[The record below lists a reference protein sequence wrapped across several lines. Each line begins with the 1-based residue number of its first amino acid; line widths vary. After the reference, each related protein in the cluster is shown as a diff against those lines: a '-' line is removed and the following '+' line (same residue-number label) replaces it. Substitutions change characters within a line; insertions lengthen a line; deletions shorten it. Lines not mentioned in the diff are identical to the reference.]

1 MRFQR
6 RRIGD
11 CISRLLPRQ
20 ADLANSHSCQAPAL
34 RPLSFRAKSRNLWLL
49 LCRARVTGVTMR
61 DVSTQLD
68 MTTTSMTTLITD
80 RAAALVVFAVD
91 EKNIRPTGE
100 IVLPMKIVNA
110 DEAKIAL
117 DEVTID
123 LIERR
128 QVLVDRG
135 EDKLEIDQAD
145 PVFAHRVLGALEHFE
160 LISLG
165 VGLQD
170 VDLRNRVID
179 KKRVDRGDSYF
190 FLLLHFPPACCAQLE
205 KRAHVRLDVL
215 LE

>member
-1 MRFQR
+1 
-6 RRIGD
+6 
-11 CISRLLPRQ
+11 
-20 ADLANSHSCQAPAL
+20 
-34 RPLSFRAKSRNLWLL
+34 
-49 LCRARVTGVTMR
+49 
-61 DVSTQLD
+61 
-68 MTTTSMTTLITD
+68 MTTTSMKTLITD
-80 RAAALVVFAVD
+80 RAAALEVFAVD

-100 IVLPMKIVNA
+100 VVLPMKIVNA

-128 QVLVDRG
+128 QVAIHLGKNKFEVN
-135 EDKLEIDQAD
+135 QAD
-145 PVFAHRVLGALEHFE
+145 PVFAHRLLGALEHFE

-165 VGLQD
+165 VGFQD
-170 VDLRNRVID
+170 VDLPNRVID